1 MGSTTREALAASR
14 SALAALRG
22 TIDLA
27 AAEELLATGRIIGD
41 SAQLCSVLSDSST
54 DSGTKSAALKAVFG
68 SSISTPVIT
77 LLNTVVSNR
86 WSSEDDMLAAIEELG
101 LRAVADTAIDGTN
114 VEAELFAFGKAVSG
128 SAELEL
134 AISSKLGDSNS
145 KAALVD
151 RLLAGKVSAQALT
164 ILRHLVRQPR
174 GRRINALIRQ
184 SAAIVA
190 DQAGFAIAT
199 ITTASPL
206 AADQLSRLQAS
217 LSESYGR
224 RLKVNPVV
232 DPELIGGVR
241 VQVGDDII
249 DGSIASRLQELR
261 LQLAG

>member
-1 MGSTTREALAASR
+1 MGSTTREALTASR

-22 TIDLA
+22 TIDLS
-27 AAEELLATGRIIGD
+27 AAEELLSAGRIIGD
-41 SAQLCSVLSDSST
+41 SAQLRSVLSDTST
-54 DSGTKSAALKAVFG
+54 DAATKAAALKAVFG
-68 SSISTPVIT
+68 ASISTPVFT

-101 LRAVADTAIDGTN
+101 LRAVADTATDGTN
-114 VEAELFAFGKAVSG
+114 LEAELFAFGKAVAG

-134 AISSKLGDSNS
+134 AISSKLGDSDS
-145 KAALVD
+145 KAALVEQ
-151 RLLAGKVSAQALT
+151 LLTGKVSAQALT

-174 GRRINALIRQ
+174 GRRIKALIRQ
-184 SAAIVA
+184 STGIVA

-199 ITTASPL
+199 ITTARPL

-217 LSESYGR
+217 LSASHGR
-224 RLKVNPVV
+224 ALKVNQVV

-241 VQVGDDII
+241 VQIGDDII